1 MKNKQSGPQRAYINR
16 RAVPLWLMAASCGAA
31 GLVAPVQAQDANST
45 MLEEIVVTG
54 FRGSLASAIETKKN
68 SNNFVDS
75 VNAEDIAKFPDL
87 NLAESLQRIPG
98 IAIDRDGGEGRTIT
112 VRGLSSD
119 FTRVRLNGLEA
130 LATTGGTDSSGG
142 ANRGRGFDFNIFA
155 SELFNNIKVNKSQ
168 SAEIE
173 EGSLGATVDLQTG
186 QPFDYKGFTF
196 AASAKGTYNDLSE
209 KFNPRTTLLVADQ
222 FLDGKVGVL
231 GSVAYSTRN
240 VFEEGAT
247 TTRWE
252 VPIPSPSTAP
262 NPSTKFRSVPAGSTA
277 QQAWHPRIPRY
288 GRLDY
293 DQDRLGLTGAV
304 QLQPFDNTRIDLN
317 VLYAKLKQDRTE
329 QYLEAI
335 SFSRTGAAGM
345 GGTDLISGV
354 VDDSNALAQ
363 GTFNGVDLRSEY
375 RRDKLESDF
384 LQYSVGLDQGIGE
397 TITLK
402 MLAGWS
408 SNKQK
413 NPEQTTVSLESYN
426 SNGYSYDFT
435 GNKKLPDFDYGFD
448 VTDPANWTWSTS
460 SSLGDASLI
469 RMRPNKTTN
478 EFVNY
483 RGDLL
488 WDATDNVT
496 LKTGFAWKK
505 YDFKTEEWRRVNEN
519 AVALPSGTTVAQIS
533 KLFSGLGRNMSVPD
547 GTPTSWIVPDLDKI
561 ADLLGIY
568 CNCVNQYGNFTLSKD
583 NQLGQNRDV
592 TEKDLAFYGQADFN
606 FEVLGKAVRGNIG
619 IRRVK
624 TEQQAFGYVG
634 TRATTT
640 NRSYWDT
647 LPSMNV
653 SVEATEDVFVRF
665 AAGKVMARPRL
676 PDLTPGGS
684 INTQSK
690 TLTIGNP
697 DLEPYRANTID
708 LGLEWYPDRETL
720 VSFGFFY
727 KDIKTYIQNVASSQV
742 LRTVEL
748 PLESLPTAELDNV
761 YTVTRAQN
769 TEGGPLKG
777 IEISLQRPFTFLPAP
792 FDNMG
797 GILNYTHVK
806 SNITYNLPSGATNT
820 TRTEP
825 LVNLSPNSLNATLY
839 YETEQ
844 FSVRVSGAFR
854 DAYLT
859 NVAPGNNIDVRG
871 KNSTFNLDFNASY
884 NINEN
889 LTVSFEAINLTDQYD
904 DKWVGRDLQAMDT
917 YVHSGRQFFLGA
929 SYKY

>member
-1 MKNKQSGPQRAYINR
+1 MKKNQVGRQ
-16 RAVPLWLMAASCGAA
+16 AVWTCGRQVPMWLMAASCAA
-31 GLVAPVQAQDANST
+31 ALAAPASAQDAGGDT
-45 MLEEIVVTG
+45 TLDEIVVTG

-68 SNNFVDS
+68 SSNFVDA

-130 LATTGGTDSSGG
+130 LATTGGTDGSGG

-186 QPFDYKGFTF
+186 QPFDYKDFTF
-196 AASAKGTYNDLSE
+196 AASAKGTYNDLS
-209 KFNPRTTLLVADQ
+209 KKYNPRATLLVADK
-222 FLDGKVGVL
+222 FLDDKIGVL
-231 GSVAYSTRN
+231 ASAAYSTRN
-240 VFEEGAT
+240 VFEEGAS

-252 VPIPSPSTAP
+252 VPVPSPTTAP
-262 NPSTKFRSVPAGSTA
+262 NPNTKFRSVPANLAA

-293 DQDRLGLTGAV
+293 DQDRLGLTGAI

-317 VLYAKLKQDRTE
+317 VLYAKLKQNRTE

-345 GGTDLISGV
+345 GGTDVVSGV
-354 VDDSNALAQ
+354 IDDKNALVQ
-363 GTFNGVDLRSEY
+363 GRFNGVDMRTEY
-375 RRDKLESDF
+375 RRDELNADF

-397 TITLK
+397 SVTLK
-402 MLAGWS
+402 LLAGWS
-408 SNKQK
+408 SNTQD
-413 NPEQTTVSLESYN
+413 NPEQTTVSLERYN

-435 GNKKLPDFDYGFD
+435 GDKKLPGFDYGFD
-448 VTDPANWTWSTS
+448 VTNPANWAWS
-460 SSLGDASLI
+460 SSSAQGDASLI
-469 RMRPNKTTN
+469 RMRPNKTKN

-483 RGDLL
+483 RADLL

-505 YDFKTEEWRRVNEN
+505 YDFKTEEWRRINEN
-519 AVALPSGTTVAQIS
+519 AVALPAGTSVAQIS
-533 KLFSGLGRNMSVPD
+533 KLFSGFGRHMDMPA
-547 GTPTSWIVPDLDKI
+547 GTPSSWIVPDLDKI
-561 ADLLGIY
+561 GEILGIY
-568 CNCVNQYGNFTLSKD
+568 CNCTNQFGNFTLSKD

-606 FEVLGKAVRGNIG
+606 FEVMGKAVRGNIG
-619 IRRVK
+619 LRRVK
-624 TEQQAFGYVG
+624 TEQNAFGYVG
-634 TRATTT
+634 TRPTTT
-640 NRSYWDT
+640 DRSYWDT

-684 INTQSK
+684 INSQSK

-697 DLEPYRANTID
+697 DLEPYRANTVDI
-708 LGLEWYPDRETL
+708 GLEWYPDRETL
-720 VSFGFFY
+720 VSVGYFY
-727 KDIKTYIQNVASSQV
+727 KDIKTYIQNVASTQV

-748 PLESLPTAELDNV
+748 PLESLPAAELDNL

-777 IEISLQRPFTFLPAP
+777 FEISVQKPFTFLPAP
-792 FDNMG
+792 FDNLG

-806 SNITYNLPSGATNT
+806 SNIVYNLPSGATNVQ
-820 TRTEP
+820 RTEP

-839 YETEQ
+839 YETEK
-844 FSVRVSGAFR
+844 FSVRVSGSFR

-871 KNSTFNLDFNASY
+871 KNSTFNLDLNASY
-884 NINEN
+884 NINEH